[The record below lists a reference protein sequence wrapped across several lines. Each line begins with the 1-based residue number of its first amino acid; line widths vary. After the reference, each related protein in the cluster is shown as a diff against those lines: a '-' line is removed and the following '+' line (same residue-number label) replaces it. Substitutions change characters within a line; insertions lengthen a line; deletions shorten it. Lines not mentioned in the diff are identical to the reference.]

1 MYVDSNGY
9 ATGYDRNSVM
19 ECANTAAAGILR
31 AKVEHGDGIAVIV
44 RGNSGV
50 SCAFAA
56 LMIADFNLCL
66 LRKRCDNSHGSPL
79 EGPDG
84 FSFEK
89 YIILDDFISSGDT
102 VDGIIKDLD
111 VLASAKAATR
121 PKCVGLVL
129 YNSTRRSGYDSAVG
143 RLKNYTYTQ

>member
-1 MYVDSNGY
+1 MYVDSSGY
-9 ATGYDRNSVM
+9 ATGYDQKSVKA
-19 ECANTAAAGILR
+19 CATCAAEGIAR
-31 AKVEHGDGIAVIV
+31 AKAEHGDDIAVIV

-56 LMIADFNLCL
+56 LMQENFNLCL

-89 YIILDDFISSGDT
+89 YIILDDFISTGDT
-102 VDGIIKDLD
+102 VDGIIEDLD
-111 VLASAKAATR
+111 VLSEAKGATR

-129 YNSTRRSGYDSAVG
+129 YNSARRSGYTSSIG